1 MRRRKNTVNKNQI
14 RSSNERCGNQFKV
27 TQCHEMGE
35 EEKEE
40 EEEREE
46 EDRVRKKME
55 TFFGNMILNF
65 IHISCYNLPTVLQ
78 QAEQGNGPEDVRIL
92 MPETCYMAKRN
103 LQI

>member
-1 MRRRKNTVNKNQI
+1 
-14 RSSNERCGNQFKV
+14 
-27 TQCHEMGE
+27 MGE

-65 IHISCYNLPTVLQ
+65 IHISCYNLPTVL
-78 QAEQGNGPEDVRIL
+78 
-92 MPETCYMAKRN
+92 
-103 LQI
+103 